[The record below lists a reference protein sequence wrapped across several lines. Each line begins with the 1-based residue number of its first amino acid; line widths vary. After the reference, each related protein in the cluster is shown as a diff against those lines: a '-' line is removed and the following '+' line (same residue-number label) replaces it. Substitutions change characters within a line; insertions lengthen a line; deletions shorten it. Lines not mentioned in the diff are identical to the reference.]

1 MAPTFPV
8 FFLKVRFLYLP
19 DNEMA
24 ERKKWEL
31 SEAVKEDSEVLTL
44 QGYRQMVALAGL
56 RDFLRSIRKDC
67 SPEAMETWPLGG
79 TYFVSSILCPGD
91 RFVSRET
98 TEKLRLGP
106 RVKSLKSRT
115 IKTML
120 RVHERISAEPAAE
133 VCIRQLDDRFGSQR
147 VLATLN
153 GLDLLS
159 AKTFLP
165 KNPALARA
173 VLLWVTE
180 LPGRSAK
187 FGGRC

>member
-1 MAPTFPV
+1 
-8 FFLKVRFLYLP
+8 
-19 DNEMA
+19 MA

-133 VCIRQLDDRFGSQR
+133 VCIRQLDDQPACPRDFEWPG
-147 VLATLN
+147 LAL
-153 GLDLLS
+153 GQDVS
-159 AKTFLP
+159 PQEPGPCPSRSVVGHRA
-165 KNPALARA
+165 AR
-173 VLLWVTE
+173 
-180 LPGRSAK
+180 
-187 FGGRC
+187 

>member
-106 RVKSLKSRT
+106 RVKSLKSRSRPCYECT
-115 IKTML
+115 NAF
-120 RVHERISAEPAAE
+120 RPNRRPRCASASWMIASAAS
-133 VCIRQLDDRFGSQR
+133 VSSRL
-147 VLATLN
+147 
-153 GLDLLS
+153 
-159 AKTFLP
+159 
-165 KNPALARA
+165 
-173 VLLWVTE
+173 
-180 LPGRSAK
+180 
-187 FGGRC
+187 